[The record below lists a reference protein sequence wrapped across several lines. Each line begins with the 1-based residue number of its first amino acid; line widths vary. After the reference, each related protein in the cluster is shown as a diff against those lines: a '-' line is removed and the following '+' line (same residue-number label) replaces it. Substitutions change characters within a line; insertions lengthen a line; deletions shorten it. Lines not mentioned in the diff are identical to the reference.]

1 VALAVACCPAVA
13 DGELHE
19 AGVVPGMGVE
29 PGEELSWMA
38 RNAATAATT
47 TAAAA
52 ITISRRDRSASRC
65 SRVTSGWLLG
75 CVVGSASRWAAV
87 VASSAAGS
95 SGTS

>member
-19 AGVVPGMGVE
+19 VGVVRGMGVG

-38 RNAATAATT
+38 RNAATAAIT

-52 ITISRRDRSASRC
+52 ITISRRDRSA
-65 SRVTSGWLLG
+65 
-75 CVVGSASRWAAV
+75 VGSASRRAAV